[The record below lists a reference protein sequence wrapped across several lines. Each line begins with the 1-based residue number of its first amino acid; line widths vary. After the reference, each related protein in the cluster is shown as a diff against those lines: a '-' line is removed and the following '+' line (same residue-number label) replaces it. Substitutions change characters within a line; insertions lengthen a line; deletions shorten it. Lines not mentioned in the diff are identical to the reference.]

1 MNTPTGSVAKIV
13 PLREPRA
20 IGRSDAA
27 DQLFSEMTTSWQTEM
42 SPRHL
47 AKSYVANRA
56 VVVGRFREHCATDPW
71 EWRPELMNQWST
83 ELVAE
88 GLSGST
94 IRSYQGAVRQFCDH
108 ITNPVYPWTA
118 RCLERFGTHPVQIC
132 FEWNTTVHV
141 EELEC
146 DPSRRPL
153 TRAEVRN
160 FLEHLHERT
169 LLAQEKGHKGT
180 VTAKRD
186 YVFFAVIYGF
196 GLRIDEACHL
206 GMEDFSALA
215 GFEQCGRFGQLHV
228 RYAKANKGGQK
239 RRRLVF
245 NWRPALL
252 TPLLSWYFED
262 VRPAFPGASA
272 SPWCFLT
279 ERGGLLQPGS
289 MQRVFRQVRDAAGLP
304 DTLTPHCLRHSFCSH
319 AIEDGVSRDLV
330 SSQVGHSAPATTS
343 VYVQVSDEWQRAQ
356 WARANAAFLSPVRV
370 GPTGPTEQIQ

>member
-1 MNTPTGSVAKIV
+1 MRTPTGSVAKIV
-13 PLREPRA
+13 SLREPL
-20 IGRSDAA
+20 IPSRSEGA
-27 DQLFSEMTTSWQTEM
+27 DQFFSEMTTSWQTEM
-42 SPRHL
+42 TSRHL
-47 AKSYVANRA
+47 GKGYVANRA
-56 VVVGRFREHCATDPW
+56 AVVGHFRDYCETDPW
-71 EWRPELMNQWST
+71 EWRPELMNLWSA

-108 ITNPVYPWTA
+108 ITNPAYPWTA

-132 FEWNTTVHV
+132 FEWNTTAHV

-153 TRAEVRN
+153 TREEVRV

-169 LLAQEKGHKGT
+169 ERGQELGHKGT

-186 YVFFAVIYGF
+186 YVFFAVLYAF

-206 GMEDFSALA
+206 AVGDFSALT
-215 GFEQCGRFGQLHV
+215 GFEQCGQFGQLHV

-245 NWRPALL
+245 NWHPALV

-262 VRPAFPGASA
+262 IRPAFLNNAA

-279 ERGGLLQPGS
+279 ERGGRLQPGS
-289 MQRVFRQVRDAAGLP
+289 MQRVFRQVRDAADLS
-304 DTLTPHCLRHSFCSH
+304 DALTPHCLRHSFCSH

-330 SSQVGHSAPATTS
+330 SSQAGHSAPATTS
-343 VYVQVSDEWQRAQ
+343 VYVQVSEEWQRAQ
-356 WARANAAFLSPVRV
+356 WARANEAFLSGIGEAKEV
-370 GPTGPTEQIQ
+370 GR